1 MKKYLPPESD
11 VEKVR
16 VLLGRV
22 YLSCYWPEE
31 HVFPMLTMLDFYSTA
46 IQDAFLA
53 YLTAVRTGAV
63 TLLEWKSVQGPKVRN
78 NGRKS

>member
-1 MKKYLPPESD
+1 MEKYFPLESD

-31 HVFPMLTMLDFYSTA
+31 HVFPMLTMLEFYSTA

-53 YLTAVRTGAV
+53 
-63 TLLEWKSVQGPKVRN
+63 
-78 NGRKS
+78 